1 MADLITQ
8 AILEAHYKP
17 RQVRDAACDDGS
29 GEPGIS
35 LSTAIATA
43 SKRAKMILVKGG
55 WSHEA
60 IETLVGDDETLQAAV
75 ADIAMY
81 ELTKRNLAW
90 LDQQGRPILRTAL
103 TDAIQLLE
111 DVASA
116 KARPESEA
124 TAGANTR
131 FNNRMNVRREPQYM
145 FAGSRSKPR
154 PGGY

>member
-29 GEPGIS
+29 GDPGTS
-35 LSTAIATA
+35 LATAISTA
-43 SKRAKMILVKGG
+43 SKRAKMILAKGG
-55 WSHEA
+55 WSEES
-60 IETLVGDDETLQAAV
+60 IETLVGDDDALESAV
-75 ADIAMY
+75 CDIAMY

-90 LDQQGRPILRTAL
+90 IDQSGRPIMRTAKD
-103 TDAIQLLE
+103 DAVALLE

-116 KARPESEA
+116 KLRPASES
-124 TAGANTR
+124 TAGANGR
-131 FNNRMNVRREPQYM
+131 FGNRSNVRRDPQYM
-145 FAGSRSKPR
+145 FAGSRSKPT